1 MWNPG
6 NSWFRYQLF
15 PTTWLS
21 ILLTTLLFTA
31 GLYLPAWWGW
41 ENGLL
46 ENLQVLVLIAGLAV
60 SWLAAWNN
68 SADRKFRNLWLW
80 LTPCWLLSILRELS
94 WGRVFYPVFMGEH
107 GPEFITLQQLPYG
120 FLIKPLVV
128 IVIVVTLMAIY
139 HTDPLLC
146 IRQTKLPFPDF
157 VTLLLAA
164 LIAIFCD
171 KNILPSLQPYHQ
183 VLEEWAELT
192 AYWSMVSI
200 ATVTGFTKSASFS
213 VKQVKKRSV
222 IRRL

>member
-1 MWNPG
+1 
-6 NSWFRYQLF
+6 
-15 PTTWLS
+15 
-21 ILLTTLLFTA
+21 
-31 GLYLPAWWGW
+31 
-41 ENGLL
+41 
-46 ENLQVLVLIAGLAV
+46 
-60 SWLAAWNN
+60 
-68 SADRKFRNLWLW
+68 
-80 LTPCWLLSILRELS
+80 
-94 WGRVFYPVFMGEH
+94 MGAH

-120 FLIKPLVV
+120 FLIKPLVA

-139 HTDPLLC
+139 RTDPVTC

-171 KNILPSLQPYHQ
+171 KNILPFLQPYHQ